1 MSARHCLRSHH
12 AGTRTE
18 GTRVR
23 NLRGLHLL
31 IAEDEWLLAS
41 DLATFFAD
49 MGAIILGPVAT
60 VEQAGRHAKAA
71 EAAILDIDLHG
82 RHVFPIAD
90 ELMRRNVPFVFFSG
104 YDEIAIPEHLR
115 FASSLSKTSSP
126 AAVVDAL
133 FPPKASPEAVAVAQ
147 PGSAAEEV
155 VALLPKLRL
164 TARLLLDDAGASDR
178 LVEHTLEQALE
189 DIDERPEGL
198 PIADWLNAIMHRIAQ
213 LRGASL
219 LH

>member
-1 MSARHCLRSHH
+1 M
-12 AGTRTE
+12 
-18 GTRVR
+18 R

-41 DLATFFAD
+41 DLADFFAH
-49 MGAIILGPVAT
+49 MGAIILGPAAT
-60 VEQAGRHAKAA
+60 VEQAGRHAQAA

-82 RHVFPIAD
+82 CHVFPVAD

-115 FASSLSKTSSP
+115 FASSLSKSSSRV
-126 AAVVDAL
+126 AVIDAL
-133 FPPKASPEAVAVAQ
+133 FAPEPSAEPLTVAQ
-147 PGSAAEEV
+147 PASTAEDA

-178 LVEHTLEQALE
+178 LVELTLEQALE
-189 DIDERPEGL
+189 DIDERPEGSS
-198 PIADWLNAIMHRIAQ
+198 IADWLNAIMRKMAQ
-213 LRGASL
+213 LRGDRL

>member
-1 MSARHCLRSHH
+1 M
-12 AGTRTE
+12 
-18 GTRVR
+18 R

-82 RHVFPIAD
+82 RKIFPIAD
-90 ELMRRNVPFVFFSG
+90 ELMLRNVPFVFFSG
-104 YDEIAIPEHLR
+104 YDDIAIPEHLR
-115 FASSLSKTSSP
+115 FASSLSKSSNR
-126 AAVVDAL
+126 ATLVDAL
-133 FPPKASPEAVAVAQ
+133 FPPEPSAEPAAVAQ
-147 PGSAAEEV
+147 QVSAAEDV

-178 LVEHTLEQALE
+178 LVEHTLERALE
-189 DIDERPEGL
+189 DIDNRPADSS
-198 PIADWLNAIMHRIAQ
+198 IADWLNAIMRRIAQ

>member
-1 MSARHCLRSHH
+1 M
-12 AGTRTE
+12 
-18 GTRVR
+18 R

-41 DLATFFAD
+41 DLATFFAG
-49 MGAIILGPVAT
+49 MGAIILGPAAT

-71 EAAILDIDLHG
+71 DAAILDVNLHG
-82 RHVFPIAD
+82 RLVFPVAD

-104 YDEIAIPEHLR
+104 YDEIAIPERLR
-115 FASSLSKTSSP
+115 FASSLSKSSNG
-126 AAVVDAL
+126 AVVVDAL
-133 FPPKASPEAVAVAQ
+133 FPPEPFAEPVTVAQ
-147 PGSAAEEV
+147 PTPPAEDV

-189 DIDERPEGL
+189 DIDKRPAGSS
-198 PIADWLNAIMHRIAQ
+198 IADWLNTIMRKIAR
-213 LRGASL
+213 LRGACL

>member
-1 MSARHCLRSHH
+1 
-12 AGTRTE
+12 
-18 GTRVR
+18 VR

-41 DLATFFAD
+41 DLASFFAD
-49 MGAIILGPVAT
+49 MGAIILGPVST
-60 VEQAGRHAKAA
+60 VEQAGQHANAA

-82 RHVFPIAD
+82 RKVFPVAD

-115 FASSLSKTSSP
+115 FASSLSKSSNH
-126 AAVVDAL
+126 AAMVDAL
-133 FPPKASPEAVAVAQ
+133 FPEPSTEPVTIAPPPST
-147 PGSAAEEV
+147 AEDV

-189 DIDERPEGL
+189 DLDRRPEGSS
-198 PIADWLNAIMHRIAQ
+198 IADWLNTIMRGIAQ

>member
-1 MSARHCLRSHH
+1 M
-12 AGTRTE
+12 
-18 GTRVR
+18 
-23 NLRGLHLL
+23 

-60 VEQAGRHAKAA
+60 VEQAGRHAKKA

-82 RHVFPIAD
+82 RKVFPVAD

-115 FASSLSKTSSP
+115 FASSLSKSSNR
-126 AAVVDAL
+126 VSLIDAL
-133 FPPKASPEAVAVAQ
+133 FPQEHSVEPATVGQPVA
-147 PGSAAEEV
+147 AAEDV

-164 TARLLLDDAGASDR
+164 TARLLLEDAGASDR
-178 LVEHTLEQALE
+178 LVEHTLERALE
-189 DIDERPEGL
+189 DIDNRPADSS
-198 PIADWLNAIMHRIAQ
+198 IADWLNAIMRRIAQ

>member
-1 MSARHCLRSHH
+1 M
-12 AGTRTE
+12 
-18 GTRVR
+18 R

-41 DLATFFAD
+41 DLASFFAD
-49 MGAIILGPVAT
+49 MGAIILGPVST
-60 VEQAGRHAKAA
+60 VEQAGQHANAA

-82 RHVFPIAD
+82 RKVFPVAD

-115 FASSLSKTSSP
+115 FASSLSKSSNH
-126 AAVVDAL
+126 ASMVDAL
-133 FPPKASPEAVAVAQ
+133 FPEPEPVTIAH
-147 PGSAAEEV
+147 PPSTAEDV

-164 TARLLLDDAGASDR
+164 TARLLLDDPGAADR

-189 DIDERPEGL
+189 DLDRRPEGSS
-198 PIADWLNAIMHRIAQ
+198 IADWLNTIMRGIAQ

>member
-1 MSARHCLRSHH
+1 M
-12 AGTRTE
+12 
-18 GTRVR
+18 R

-60 VEQAGRHAKAA
+60 LEQAGRHAKAA

-82 RHVFPIAD
+82 RKIFPVAD
-90 ELMRRNVPFVFFSG
+90 ELMLRNVPFVFFSG
-104 YDEIAIPEHLR
+104 YDDIAIPEHLR
-115 FASSLSKTSSP
+115 FASSLSKSSNR
-126 AAVVDAL
+126 VSLVDAL
-133 FPPKASPEAVAVAQ
+133 FPPEPSAEPATVMQ
-147 PGSAAEEV
+147 PVSAAEDV

-189 DIDERPEGL
+189 DIDKRPEDSS
-198 PIADWLNAIMHRIAQ
+198 IADWLNAIMRRIAQ

>member
-1 MSARHCLRSHH
+1 M
-12 AGTRTE
+12 
-18 GTRVR
+18 
-23 NLRGLHLL
+23 

-82 RHVFPIAD
+82 RKIFPIAD
-90 ELMRRNVPFVFFSG
+90 ELMLRNVPFVFFSG
-104 YDEIAIPEHLR
+104 YDDIAIPEHLR
-115 FASSLSKTSSP
+115 FASSLSKSSNR
-126 AAVVDAL
+126 ATLVDAL
-133 FPPKASPEAVAVAQ
+133 FPPEPSAEPAPVAQ
-147 PGSAAEEV
+147 PVSAAEDV

-189 DIDERPEGL
+189 DIDKRPEDSS
-198 PIADWLNAIMHRIAQ
+198 IADWLNAIMRRVAQ

>member
-1 MSARHCLRSHH
+1 M
-12 AGTRTE
+12 
-18 GTRVR
+18 
-23 NLRGLHLL
+23 

-41 DLATFFAD
+41 DLAKFFAD
-49 MGAIILGPVAT
+49 MGVIILGPVAT
-60 VEQAGRHAKAA
+60 VEQAEQHARMA
-71 EAAILDIDLHG
+71 EAAILDIDLKG

-115 FASSLSKTSSP
+115 FASSLSKSSSQ
-126 AAVVDAL
+126 AAVSDAL
-133 FPPKASPEAVAVAQ
+133 FPPEPQPGSGTPAVAQ
-147 PGSAAEEV
+147 PASTADDI

-178 LVEHTLEQALE
+178 LVERTLERALE
-189 DIDERPEGL
+189 DIDKRSAGSS
-198 PIADWLNAIMHRIAQ
+198 IADWLNAIMREIAHS
-213 LRGASL
+213 RGASL

>member
-1 MSARHCLRSHH
+1 M
-12 AGTRTE
+12 
-18 GTRVR
+18 
-23 NLRGLHLL
+23 

-60 VEQAGRHAKAA
+60 LEQAGRHAKAA

-82 RHVFPIAD
+82 RKIFPVAD
-90 ELMRRNVPFVFFSG
+90 ELMLRNVPFVFFSG
-104 YDEIAIPEHLR
+104 YDDIAIPEHLR
-115 FASSLSKTSSP
+115 FASSLSKSSNR
-126 AAVVDAL
+126 VTLVDAL
-133 FPPKASPEAVAVAQ
+133 FPPEPSAEPATGAQ
-147 PGSAAEEV
+147 PVSAVEDV
-155 VALLPKLRL
+155 VVLLPKLRL

-189 DIDERPEGL
+189 DIDKRPEDSS
-198 PIADWLNAIMHRIAQ
+198 IADWLNAIMRRIAQ

>member
-1 MSARHCLRSHH
+1 M
-12 AGTRTE
+12 
-18 GTRVR
+18 
-23 NLRGLHLL
+23 

-82 RHVFPIAD
+82 RKVFPVAD

-115 FASSLSKTSSP
+115 FASRLSKSSNR
-126 AAVVDAL
+126 ATVIDAL
-133 FPPKASPEAVAVAQ
+133 FPPEPCTQ
-147 PGSAAEEV
+147 PIARPPSTAEDV

-164 TARLLLDDAGASDR
+164 TARLLLDDPGASDR
-178 LVEHTLEQALE
+178 LVEHTLERALE
-189 DIDERPEGL
+189 DIDNRPADSS
-198 PIADWLNAIMHRIAQ
+198 IADWLNTIMRRMAQ

>member
-1 MSARHCLRSHH
+1 
-12 AGTRTE
+12 
-18 GTRVR
+18 VR

-41 DLATFFAD
+41 DLASFFAD
-49 MGAIILGPVAT
+49 MGAIILGPVST
-60 VEQAGRHAKAA
+60 VEQAGQHANAA

-82 RHVFPIAD
+82 RKVFPVAD

-115 FASSLSKTSSP
+115 FASSLSKSSNR
-126 AAVVDAL
+126 AAMVDAL
-133 FPPKASPEAVAVAQ
+133 FPEPSTEPVTVAH
-147 PGSAAEEV
+147 PPSTAEDV

-189 DIDERPEGL
+189 DLDRRPEGSS
-198 PIADWLNAIMHRIAQ
+198 IADWLNTIMRGIAQ

>member
-1 MSARHCLRSHH
+1 M
-12 AGTRTE
+12 
-18 GTRVR
+18 R

-60 VEQAGRHAKAA
+60 LEQAGRHAKAA

-82 RHVFPIAD
+82 RKVFPIAD
-90 ELMRRNVPFVFFSG
+90 ELMLRNVPFVFFSG
-104 YDEIAIPEHLR
+104 YDDIAIPEHLR
-115 FASSLSKTSSP
+115 FASSLSKSSSR
-126 AAVVDAL
+126 VTLVDAL
-133 FPPKASPEAVAVAQ
+133 FPPEPSAEPGTVAQ
-147 PGSAAEEV
+147 PVSAGEDV

-178 LVEHTLEQALE
+178 LVEHTLEKALE
-189 DIDERPEGL
+189 DIDNRPADSS
-198 PIADWLNAIMHRIAQ
+198 IADWLNAIMRRIAQ

>member
-1 MSARHCLRSHH
+1 M
-12 AGTRTE
+12 
-18 GTRVR
+18 
-23 NLRGLHLL
+23 

-41 DLATFFAD
+41 DLAAFFAD
-49 MGAIILGPVAT
+49 LGAIILGPAAT
-60 VEQAGRHAKAA
+60 VEQAEQHAKTA

-82 RHVFPIAD
+82 RKVFPIAD
-90 ELMRRNVPFVFFSG
+90 ELMLRNVPFVFFSG

-115 FASSLSKTSSP
+115 FASSLSKSSSP

-133 FPPKASPEAVAVAQ
+133 FQEPSTEPVTIAQPASPMED
-147 PGSAAEEV
+147 V

-189 DIDERPEGL
+189 DLDKRPEGSS
-198 PIADWLNAIMHRIAQ
+198 IADWLNTIMRRIAQ